1 MSINYSFTKKYLTKD
16 DKPWFPVMGEIHFS
30 RYRADLWEESLRKM
44 KAGGLSIASVYVIWI
59 HHEEEEGKFDF
70 TGNRNLRG
78 FLEAAKKVG
87 ISVFLRIGPWVHGEA
102 RNGGFP
108 DWLQSFTKTFGC
120 SPKQYGKNDAFTYM
134 VKLNAADAAIDR
146 DSRCIYIHGEAKS
159 INKEIKN

>member
-1 MSINYSFTKKYLTKD
+1 MSTTYGFTNKYLTKD
-16 DKPWFPVMGEIHFS
+16 EKPWFPVMGEIHFS

-59 HHEEEEGKFDF
+59 HHEEEEGVFDF

-87 ISVFLRIGPWVHGEA
+87 ISVFLRLGPWVHAEA

-108 DWLQSFTKTFGC
+108 DWLQK
-120 SPKQYGKNDAFTYM
+120 KQDEIDLRSNDPAYLAY
-134 VKLNAADAAIDR
+134 VRRLWEKVYEQA
-146 DSRCIYIHGEAKS
+146 
-159 INKEIKN
+159 

>member
-1 MSINYSFTKKYLTKD
+1 MSTNYSFTKKYLTKD
-16 DKPWFPVMGEIHFS
+16 EKPWFPVMGEIHFS

-87 ISVFLRIGPWVHGEA
+87 ISVFLRVGPWVHGEA

-108 DWLQSFTKTFGC
+108 DWLQNKSDTIDLR
-120 SPKQYGKNDAFTYM
+120 SDDPAYLSYVRRYWEQVLRAGKRVSVQGWWPSNRNPD
-134 VKLNAADAAIDR
+134 
-146 DSRCIYIHGEAKS
+146 
-159 INKEIKN
+159 

>member
-1 MSINYSFTKKYLTKD
+1 
-16 DKPWFPVMGEIHFS
+16 
-30 RYRADLWEESLRKM
+30 M

-108 DWLQSFTKTFGC
+108 DWLQNKS
-120 SPKQYGKNDAFTYM
+120 D
-134 VKLNAADAAIDR
+134 AIDLR
-146 DSRCIYIHGEAKS
+146 SDDPAYLSYVRR
-159 INKEIKN
+159 